1 MGQKLNRGY
10 QVSQSTEPRHL
21 SQNKIRLRYI
31 PVSKFQIRDRE
42 NVIKI

>member
-1 MGQKLNRGY
+1 MGLKLNRGY

-31 PVSKFQIRDRE
+31 PVSKFQIRDGE